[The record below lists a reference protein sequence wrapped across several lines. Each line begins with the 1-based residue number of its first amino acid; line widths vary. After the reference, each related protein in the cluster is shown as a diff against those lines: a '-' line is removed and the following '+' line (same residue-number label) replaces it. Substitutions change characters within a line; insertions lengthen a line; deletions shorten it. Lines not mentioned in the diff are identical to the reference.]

1 MYQLLSIFRPLVCR
15 PARSVG
21 MALAS
26 AWLAMPVNA
35 SQAIEGK
42 RVALVI
48 GNANYKE
55 NPLANPVNDAK
66 AMCSTLKGLGF
77 DTACIYDIQDKR
89 KFVEGVQSFASKLNP
104 QTISLFYYAGH
115 GMQINGENFL
125 IPTQAE
131 LKSEVDVT
139 WEAVS
144 VQYVMDYLE
153 KARSQFSLAILD
165 ACRNNPWSRRWRSR
179 GIPMVD
185 GLASPISQP
194 RGSIIMYA
202 TRDKE
207 VASDGADGN
216 GLFTKHLL
224 ANIRTKGISVE
235 QMIKRV
241 TRGVE
246 EESERINGRPQT
258 PGNYSQFSGEF
269 CFAGCAPDSSG
280 LMEQIAALSRQLEQA
295 NQERQK
301 NMVAVKDIAAIE
313 AERDALL
320 KRIDQVQQQSTS
332 SSKDQQRQQQEL
344 LELQTRIQASDKKI
358 QENDMLARKIQSQE
372 AEITELNRKIIEL
385 NDSLTSMAKNSK
397 ASQPVSSTPPSSRE
411 FSIAAPL

>member
-1 MYQLLSIFRPLVCR
+1 MYQLLSIFRPIVCR
-15 PARSVG
+15 PARILG
-21 MALAS
+21 MALVLAS
-26 AWLAMPVNA
+26 LAIPVNA
-35 SQAIEGK
+35 SQTTEGK
-42 RVALVI
+42 RIALVI

-89 KFVEGVQSFASKLNP
+89 KFIESVQSFARKLNP

-131 LKSEVDVT
+131 LKSPVDVT
-139 WEAVS
+139 WEALS
-144 VQYVMDYLE
+144 VQQIMDYLE
-153 KARSQFSLAILD
+153 VAKSQFSLAILD

-179 GIPMVD
+179 GMPMED

-224 ANIRTKGISVE
+224 ANIRTEGISVE

-246 EESERINGRPQT
+246 EESERITGRAQT

-269 CFAGCAPDSSG
+269 CFAGCAPDSSR
-280 LMEQIAALSRQLEQA
+280 LMEQVAALSRQLEQA
-295 NQERQK
+295 NRERQK

-313 AERDALL
+313 AERDTLL
-320 KRIDQVQQQSTS
+320 KRIEQVQQQGAS
-332 SSKDQQRQQQEL
+332 SSKDQQRQKQEL
-344 LELQTRIQASDKKI
+344 LELQARIQDSDKKI

-372 AEITELNRKIIEL
+372 AEITELNRRIIDL

-397 ASQPVSSTPPSSRE
+397 ASQPVNAPPPPRE